1 MYFSGFS
8 GTEMRETLETL
19 FQSYRSCTGLHK
31 NIYSPAKYELNVTI
45 SYYLNNDKIAE
56 VSLIAENSINK
67 ISFINRMKSL
77 FSNWFNLTRS
87 S

>member
-1 MYFSGFS
+1 LIKKGEESS
-8 GTEMRETLETL
+8 IT
-19 FQSYRSCTGLHK
+19 
-31 NIYSPAKYELNVTI
+31 YEINLPESIQAPITQGQQLGTI

-67 ISFINRMKSL
+67 ISFINIMKSL

>member
-1 MYFSGFS
+1 MAFIVSAVPFEINLPESIQAPITQGQQF
-8 GTEMRETLETL
+8 G
-19 FQSYRSCTGLHK
+19 
-31 NIYSPAKYELNVTI
+31 TI

-67 ISFINRMKSL
+67 ISFINIMKSL